1 MRRLFAPALL
11 LLAVLVVPWTAQ
23 ADGDHSTKVMLVVD
37 ASASMFEMTGGGVT
51 RMEAAHRAVRA
62 AAATLGPREEV
73 GVQVYGSSGSQDAA
87 RGCDDSRV
95 LADPKVGN
103 QKQLG
108 AALSLPPSRGT
119 SPIGPALE
127 QARDELGPRGPRAII
142 LVAHAAPTCGRDP
155 YAVAARI
162 TRGDPDLR
170 VHVVGVDVAGTD
182 RQTLMRIADA
192 GGGGTYR
199 DADGAD
205 QLKTALGTAIN
216 RATQIY
222 LGGGSAVAGGGE
234 RHEATEVRSG
244 TWFDTLGAPGSDS
257 DERWYTFER
266 VLATSTLHLH
276 ASLRIR
282 RDPDAPVPSDGLQ
295 IEAFAGDKACGSGED
310 RGEGGTDAVLSA
322 YAPIP
327 GLTKPD
333 EECLGADTVTFVV
346 RRTGDQNVPAT
357 PVEIYATEEAAAPAE
372 PLTPVTPDAD
382 PPGLD
387 LSSPTGDLQIGAPAF
402 GLAPQLAIGTHSTAI
417 VPGETQIFS
426 VPVGWGQRL
435 STAARFPKSVD
446 GPMTARISVISPNR
460 ATVFA
465 PHSADLEDG
474 GDTSIAAHTP
484 SVAYGNRS
492 STDAAVAAANV
503 AGDYLVMVSLTA
515 DDDVPRVDVP
525 FVLGVDVFG
534 TEEPRPGYRGELVD
548 DASPLSAAA
557 DTDGSSFPWWIAA
570 LAVVAGLGVG
580 AGAWF
585 ATRKSDHTGA

>member
-37 ASASMFEMTGGGVT
+37 ASASMFETTDAGVT

-95 LADPKVGN
+95 LVDPKVGN
-103 QKQLG
+103 QQQLG

-127 QARDELGPRGPRAII
+127 QARESLGPKGPRAII
-142 LVAHAAPTCGRDP
+142 LVAHATPTCDTDP
-155 YAVAARI
+155 HAAAARI
-162 TRGDPDLR
+162 THGDPDLR
-170 VHVVGVDVAGTD
+170 VHVIGVDVDGTH
-182 RQTLMRIADA
+182 RRTLMRIADA
-192 GGGGTYR
+192 GGGTYR
-199 DADGAD
+199 DAHGAE
-205 QLKTALGTAIN
+205 QLKTALGTAVN

-222 LGGGSAVAGGGE
+222 LGGGSAVAGGE
-234 RHEATEVRSG
+234 DRHDATEVRSG

-257 DERWYTFER
+257 DERWYTFDR
-266 VLATSTLHLH
+266 VLTASTLHLH

-282 RDPDAPVPSDGLQ
+282 RDPDAPVRSDGLQ

-310 RGEGGTDAVLSA
+310 SGESGTAAVLSA

-346 RRTGDQNVPAT
+346 RRTGDQDLPAA
-357 PVEIYATEEAAAPAE
+357 PVEIYAAEEAPAPAE

-382 PPGLD
+382 PPALE
-387 LSSPTGDLQIGAPAF
+387 LSSPTGSLQIGAPAF
-402 GLAPQLAIGTHSTAI
+402 GLAPQLAIGTHSSAI
-417 VPGETQIFS
+417 VPGETQIFR

-446 GPMTARISVISPNR
+446 GRMTARISVISPNR
-460 ATVFA
+460 DTVVA
-465 PHSADLEDG
+465 PQSADLGDG
-474 GDTSIAAHTP
+474 GDTFIAAHTP

-492 STDAAVAAANV
+492 STEAAVAAANV
-503 AGDYLVMVSLTA
+503 AGEYLVVVSLTA
-515 DDDVPRVDVP
+515 DEDVPRVDVP
-525 FVLGVDVFG
+525 FVLGVDVLG
-534 TEEPRPGYRGELVD
+534 AEEPRPGYRGELLEN
-548 DASPLSAAA
+548 ASPMSAAA
-557 DTDGSSFPWWIAA
+557 DTDDSSFPWWIAA
-570 LAVVAGLGVG
+570 LAAIAGLSVG
-580 AGAWF
+580 AGAWL
-585 ATRKSDHTGA
+585 ATRKSDNTGA